1 MELYLDSV
9 NPEEI
14 RTAADWGLL
23 TGVTTTPTFMHR
35 HGITDVDGAIVDLSQ
50 YVQLLHIEALGNT
63 AADIVAEADR
73 QLKLPLAKT
82 CTPVFKIPVSN
93 EGIKACKI
101 LTDRGLLVNVHLVY
115 TLNQAYM
122 AMNAGATY
130 ICPLAGRMHD
140 QGIDAFALYEDCIDA
155 IDRYGYDS
163 KVMVSSVRHAD
174 HVRMAIKV
182 GAHAVTAPW
191 NVMRALCGNVLT
203 DVGTSQFEEHTRL
216 MTQTV
221 RTIMTG
227 SNPQVALSA
236 TIQDALVQMTES
248 GMGAVAVVDGGKLK
262 GIFTDGDIRRQL
274 KEKGKAVLDTRMS
287 DFSYNEPITI
297 QASALLNDAVA
308 LFKNRKV
315 DNLLVLDGEKT
326 VGILDIQDFVREGLI
341 GG

>member
-9 NPEEI
+9 TREEI
-14 RTAADWGLL
+14 RTAADWGIL

-35 HGITDVDGAIVDLSQ
+35 HGITNVDGAIVDLSHH
-50 YVQLLHIEALGNT
+50 VQLLHIEALGNT

-73 QLKLPLAKT
+73 QLKLPLAES

-93 EGIKACKI
+93 EGIKACRI

-140 QGIDAFALYEDCIDA
+140 QGLDAFALYEDCVDA

-163 KVMVSSVRHAD
+163 KVMVSSVRHAE
-174 HVRMAIKV
+174 HVRLAIRA

-191 NVMRALCGNVLT
+191 NVMRALCSNVLT

-221 RTIMTG
+221 G
-227 SNPQVALSA
+227 SILGAKNPQVSIGA
-236 TIQDALVQMTES
+236 TLQDALVQMTES
-248 GMGAVAVVDGGKLK
+248 GVGAVAVLDGETLK
-262 GIFTDGDIRRQL
+262 GIFTDGDI
-274 KEKGKAVLDTRMS
+274 
-287 DFSYNEPITI
+287 P
-297 QASALLNDAVA
+297 LLNDAVA
-308 LFKNRKV
+308 HFNTHKV

-341 GG
+341 G

>member
-14 RTAADWGLL
+14 RAAADWGLL
-23 TGVTTTPTFMHR
+23 AGVTTTPTFMHR

-50 YVQLLHIEALGNT
+50 YVPLLHIEALGNT
-63 AADIVAEADR
+63 AADIVAEAER
-73 QLKLPLAKT
+73 QLKLPMK

-93 EGIKACKI
+93 EGLKACRI
-101 LTDRGLLVNVHLVY
+101 LTDRGHLVNVHLVY

-140 QGIDAFALYEDCIDA
+140 QGQDAMALYADCVQA
-155 IDRYGYDS
+155 IDRYGYNS
-163 KVMVSSVRHAD
+163 KVMVSSVRHAE

-191 NVMRALCGNVLT
+191 GVMRALCSNVLT
-203 DVGTSQFEEHTRL
+203 DLGTSQFEEHTRL

-221 RTIMTG
+221 RTIL
-227 SNPQVALSA
+227 SDKNPQVGLQV
-236 TIQDALVQMTES
+236 TIQDALLQMTES
-248 GMGAVAVVDGGKLK
+248 GIGAVAVMDGQTLK
-262 GIFTDGDIRRQL
+262 GIFTDGDVRRQL
-274 KEKGKAVLDTRMS
+274 REKGKAVLDASMG
-287 DFSYNEPITI
+287 DFPYKSPITV
-297 QASALLNDAVA
+297 SADSLLYEAVNT
-308 LFKNRKV
+308 FKQHKV
-315 DNLLVLDGEKT
+315 DNLIVLDGNR
-326 VGILDIQDFVREGLI
+326 VSGILDIQDFVREGLI